1 MVSASGFAFDPRNG
15 LTYMINPTGAD
26 VIRWLNDGLSS
37 DRVVGHIQHEYDV
50 DEHTARRDYER
61 FLFSL
66 RQHALL

>member
-1 MVSASGFAFDPRNG
+1 
-15 LTYMINPTGAD
+15 MINPTGAD